1 MNEKKSFSPLRLL
14 GAIGVILF
22 LVVAVYPIL
31 WLLLSSFKTE
41 GEIALTASYS
51 LPQSFY
57 LDNYLKAWEKGKMSI
72 FLGNSIYTT
81 VFSLLFIVI
90 LSAPAAFCLTKMKW
104 KLSGTVATMFLLGIM
119 IPVQVMLIPLFLMF
133 KWTNTLNTLEGLIV
147 AFTAF
152 GLPMS
157 IYLFSGYFKSIP
169 NEMIEAAVIDGC
181 SIYQVFVKIMLPLIK
196 NAVVTILMISFMD
209 VWNDLLF
216 SMTFISSTE
225 LKTLQTGLIM
235 FQGRFGAREWG
246 PTYAA
251 IAMGTLPTLVLYLF
265 LNKVMIEGLTAGAV
279 KG

>member
-1 MNEKKSFSPLRLL
+1 MKAEKTFSPLRLL
-14 GAIGVILF
+14 GTLGVILF
-22 LVVAVYPIL
+22 LIIAVYPII

-41 GEIALTASYS
+41 GEIALSASYA
-51 LPQSFY
+51 LPHTLY
-57 LDNYLKAWEKGKMSI
+57 LENYAQAWERGKMSI
-72 FLGNSIYTT
+72 FLKNSIYTT
-81 VFSLLFIVI
+81 AFSLIFIV
-90 LSAPAAFCLTKMKW
+90 LLAAPAAFGITKMKW
-104 KLSGTVATMFLLGIM
+104 KLSGAVSTMFLLGIM

-181 SIYQVFVKIMLPLIK
+181 TIYQVFVKIMLPLIK

>member
-216 SMTFISSTE
+216 SMTFISSSE

>member
-1 MNEKKSFSPLRLL
+1 MNEKRSFSPLRLL

-22 LVVAVYPIL
+22 LIVAVYPIL

-51 LPQSFY
+51 LPQSLY

-104 KLSGTVATMFLLGIM
+104 KLSGTVSTMFLLGIM